1 MLADERRLRIK
12 AEEHNYELMVM
23 LAKHGIEPPLRRVDE
38 DPP

>member
-23 LAKHGIEPPLRRVDE
+23 LAKHGI
-38 DPP
+38 